1 MFYNL
6 KCFYHPNIYIIMKRI
21 FFLILCIALVSA
33 NNDRIYS
40 QPAEGYYRFPALCKD
55 LIVFT
60 AEGDLWKITREG
72 GIAQRLT
79 THQGQETNAC
89 ISPDGK
95 LIAFSAEYEGAPEVY
110 TMSVNGGLPKRI
122 TYEGDNAI
130 VVGWTPDGEVLYTTS
145 DRSTLPNNQLVRINP
160 ANLDWKL
167 IPLSQASDGA
177 YSPDN
182 KTIYFTRLSFQ
193 GSHTK
198 RYKGG
203 TAQNIWKFTSGSD
216 EALPLTGDYPGTS
229 KTPMWYN
236 GNLFFASDRD
246 GTMNIWSMDT
256 DGKNLAQH
264 TEHKYI
270 DIQSPNISG
279 NEIIYQLGADLWIYN
294 IESDQSVKVPVSLA
308 SDFDQKREKWI
319 KNPQNYLS
327 GFDISEEGDYIA
339 LNSRGRV
346 FSAPAKQGRFVEV
359 TRKYGIRYKAVRF
372 LPGTSSIIM
381 LSDESGEMEFW
392 KAPLDGIGEPEQLTK
407 DSKVLINYGVPSP
420 DGKYI
425 AYHDKDL
432 QLWIYNINNKASELV
447 EISDQ
452 DGFGDM
458 VWSPDNNWLAY
469 VEAAENQNNQIKI
482 YSMKT
487 GDIQPITTDR
497 LDSYNPAWSP
507 DGKWIYFLSDRVFE
521 PKVYSTWGPRQPEPY
536 FEQTTKIFMVSL
548 QEDLRFPFIEEDEL
562 YKDDKD
568 TTKSDKSD
576 DGKIKNIKIDFE
588 GLQARLFQLPVKAGN
603 YRGLSATEDHIY
615 YTEYIPGEKSRTD
628 LMALKITNIDPKPE
642 TIVSEIGSYTL
653 SGNKKKILLRKSQ
666 DLYVINADG
675 SAQSKLDDK
684 KVKLDGWTFLVD
696 PVEEWKQIFTDAWR
710 MERDY
715 FYDKNLH
722 GVDWKGIYKRYF
734 PLVDRITDRYELND
748 LIAQVVSEL
757 SALHIFVGGGDVRT
771 TPDNIRP
778 SSLGAVLIKD
788 PDNEGYRVDHI
799 YKSDPDY
806 PDELSPLARNH
817 SKIKTGDFITHIN
830 GVSILSVDHPSELL
844 RRTEGKQVRL
854 TLKSH
859 GKTYEEIV
867 KPITIDEE
875 SDLRYREWEYLC
887 RSKVEEKSKGSIG
900 YLHLRAMGAW
910 NYTEFVKN
918 FYPVY
923 DRQGLIIDVRHNNGG
938 NIDSWILEKLIREA
952 WFYWQ
957 PRAGAPYW
965 NMQYAFRG
973 HMVVLCDENT
983 ASDGEAFAEGFR
995 RLGLGKV
1002 IGTRTWGGEIWLS
1015 GENVLVDW
1023 GRASAAMIGV
1033 YGPDGQW
1040 LIEGHGV
1047 VPDIVIDN
1055 LPHSTFN
1062 GKDAQLDAAIEHLQ
1076 KLIKEDPR
1084 LVPEHPPYPDKSFRY
1099 E

>member
-1 MFYNL
+1 
-6 KCFYHPNIYIIMKRI
+6 MKRI
-21 FFLILCIALVSA
+21 FVAIIYIALISV
-33 NNDRIYS
+33 NNHGLYS
-40 QPAEGYYRFPALCKD
+40 QPAEGYYRFPALHKD
-55 LIVFT
+55 FIVFT
-60 AEGDLWKITREG
+60 AEGDLWKVAKVG

-79 THQGQETNAC
+79 THYGQESNAY
-89 ISPDGK
+89 ISADGK
-95 LIAFSAEYEGAPEVY
+95 QIAFSAEYEGPPEVY
-110 TMSVNGGLPKRI
+110 TISVDGGLPKRI
-122 TYEGDNAI
+122 TYEGDNAT
-130 VVGWTPDGEVLYTTS
+130 VVGWTPDGEILYSTS
-145 DRSTLPNNQLVRINP
+145 DRSTLPNTQLVRINP
-160 ANLDWKL
+160 ANLDCKI

-182 KTIYFTRLSFQ
+182 KTLYFTRLPFQ

-203 TAQNIWKFTSGSD
+203 TAQNIWKFESGSE
-216 EALPLTGDYPGTS
+216 EAVPLTGDYAGTS

-236 GNLFFASDRD
+236 GRIYFASDRD
-246 GTMNIWSMDT
+246 GTMNIWSMDS

-270 DIQSPNISG
+270 DIQSPYISG
-279 NEIIYQLGADLWIYN
+279 NEIIYQLGADIWIYN
-294 IESDQSVKVPVSLA
+294 IESDQAVKVPVLLA

-319 KNPQNYLS
+319 KDPQTYLS
-327 GFDISEEGDYIA
+327 GFDISDEGDYIA

-346 FSAPAKQGRFVEV
+346 FVAPAKQGRFVEV

-392 KAPLDGIGEPEQLTK
+392 KAPIDGIGEPEQLTE

-432 QLWIYNINNKASELV
+432 QLWIYNINKSTRELV
-447 EISDQ
+447 EKSDM
-452 DGFGDM
+452 GSFGDLS
-458 VWSPDNNWLAY
+458 WSPDNNWLAY
-469 VEAAENQNNQIKI
+469 IEDAKNQNSQIKI
-482 YSMKT
+482 YSLKT
-487 GDIQPITTDR
+487 GNIQIITTER

-507 DGKWIYFLSDRVFE
+507 DGKWLYFLSDREFN
-521 PKVYSTWGPRQPEPY
+521 PRVYSTWGPRQPEPY
-536 FEQTTKIFMVSL
+536 YDQTTRIYMVAL

-562 YKDDKD
+562 YKKEKEKSDKDDKD
-568 TTKSDKSD
+568 TTKSDNSD
-576 DGKIKNIKIDFE
+576 NGKTKNIKINFE
-588 GLQARLFQLPVKAGN
+588 GLQDRLFELPVKPGN
-603 YRGLSATEDHIY
+603 YRRLSATEDHIY
-615 YTEYIPGEKSRTD
+615 YTEYIPGETSRTD
-628 LMALKITNIDPKPE
+628 LMALKITNTDPKPE

-653 SGNKKKILLRKSQ
+653 SGNNKKILLRKVQ

-675 SAQSKLDDK
+675 STQSKLDDK
-684 KVKLDGWTFLVD
+684 KVKLDNWTFLVD

-722 GVDWKGIYKRYF
+722 GVDWKGIYNRYF
-734 PLVDRITDRYELND
+734 PLVDRITDRNELND

-757 SALHIFVGGGDVRT
+757 SALHIFVGGGDART
-771 TPDNIRP
+771 GPDNIRP

-788 PDNEGYRVDHI
+788 TGNGGYRIDHI

-806 PDELSPLARNH
+806 PDELSPLARNY
-817 SKIKTGDFITHIN
+817 SKIQTSDIITHIN
-830 GVSILSVDHPSELL
+830 GVSILSVDHPSVLL
-844 RRTEGKQVRL
+844 RKTEDKQVRL
-854 TLKSH
+854 TLKSN

-867 KPITIDEE
+867 KPITKDEE
-875 SDLRYREWEYLC
+875 SDLRYREWEYQC
-887 RSKVEEKSKGSIG
+887 RSKVEKESKGSIG
-900 YLHLRAMGAW
+900 YMHLRAMGSGD
-910 NYTEFVKN
+910 YTEFVKN
-918 FYPVY
+918 FYPIY
-923 DRQGLIIDVRHNNGG
+923 DRQGLIIDVRQNQGG

-957 PRAGAPYW
+957 PRVGAPYW

-973 HMVVLCDENT
+973 HMVVLCNEHT
-983 ASDGEAFAEGFR
+983 YSDGEAFAEGFR
-995 RLGLGKV
+995 RLGLGKI
-1002 IGTRTWGGEIWLS
+1002 IGTRTWGGEVWLS
-1015 GENVLVDW
+1015 GENILVDW

-1033 YGPDGQW
+1033 YVPEGEW

-1062 GKDAQLDAAIEHLQ
+1062 GKDAQLDAAINHLQ
-1076 KLIKEDPR
+1076 QLIKEDPR
-1084 LVPEHPPYPDKSFRY
+1084 LVPEHPPYPDKSFNY
-1099 E
+1099 

>member
-1 MFYNL
+1 
-6 KCFYHPNIYIIMKRI
+6 MKRI
-21 FFLILCIALVSA
+21 FLAIFYIALVS
-33 NNDRIYS
+33 IYNHGLFS
-40 QPAEGYYRFPALCKD
+40 QPAEGYYRFPALHED
-55 LIVFT
+55 FIVFT
-60 AEGDLWKITREG
+60 AEGDLWKVGKEG

-79 THQGQETNAC
+79 THHGQEANAF
-89 ISPDGK
+89 ISSDGK
-95 LIAFSAEYEGAPEVY
+95 RIAFSAEYEGPQEVY
-110 TMSVNGGLPKRI
+110 TISINGGVPKRI
-122 TYEGDNAI
+122 TYEGDNAV
-130 VVGWTPDGEVLYTTS
+130 VVGWTPAGEILYSTS
-145 DRSTLPNNQLVRINP
+145 DRSTLPNTQLVRIHP
-160 ANLDWKL
+160 ASLDWKV

-182 KTIYFTRLSFQ
+182 KTLYFTRLPFQ

-203 TAQNIWKFTSGSD
+203 TAQNIWKFEEGSD
-216 EALPLTGDYPGTS
+216 EAVPLTGDYAGTS
-229 KTPMWYN
+229 KTPMWYD
-236 GNLFFASDRD
+236 GRIYFASDRD

-256 DGKNLAQH
+256 EGKNLKQH
-264 TEHKYI
+264 TEHKYM

-279 NEIIYQLGADLWIYN
+279 SEIIYQLGADIWIYN
-294 IESDQSVKVPVSLA
+294 IERDESGKVPVVLA

-319 KNPQNYLS
+319 KNPQTYLS
-327 GFDISEEGDYIA
+327 GYDISDEGDYIA

-346 FSAPAKQGRFVEV
+346 FVAPAKQGRFVEV

-372 LPGTSSIIM
+372 LPDSKSVIM

-392 KAPLDGIGEPEQLTK
+392 KAPVDGIGEPEQLTK

-425 AYHDKDL
+425 SYHDKDL
-432 QLWIYNINNKASELV
+432 QLWIYNINKKSG
-447 EISDQ
+447 EIVDTSDQ
-452 DGFGDM
+452 DGFSDLA
-458 VWSPDNNWLAY
+458 WSPDNNWLAY

-482 YSMKT
+482 YSLKS
-487 GDIQPITTDR
+487 GSIEVISTDR
-497 LDSYNPAWSP
+497 LDSYNPVWSP
-507 DGKWIYFLSDRVFE
+507 DGKWLYFLSDREFQ

-536 FEQTTKIFMVSL
+536 YEQTTRIYMLSL

-562 YKDDKD
+562 YKKEKEKSDKDDKD
-568 TTKSDKSD
+568 TTKSNKSD
-576 DGKIKNIKIDFE
+576 KIKNIKIDFG
-588 GLQARLFQLPVKAGN
+588 GLQERLYQLPVKAGN
-603 YRGLSATEDHIY
+603 YRRLSATENYIY

-628 LMALKITNIDPKPE
+628 LIALKITNIDPKPE
-642 TIVSEIGSYTL
+642 TIVSEIGTYTL
-653 SGNKKKILLRKSQ
+653 SGNKKKILLRKGQ

-684 KVKLDGWTFLVD
+684 KVNLSSWTFLVD

-722 GVDWKGIYKRYF
+722 GVDWKGIYNRYF
-734 PLVDRITDRYELND
+734 PLVERITDRNELND

-757 SALHIFVGGGDVRT
+757 SALHIFVGGGDVRSGS
-771 TPDNIRP
+771 DNITP

-788 PDNEGYRVDHI
+788 TSNNGYRIDHI

-817 SKIKTGDFITHIN
+817 SKIKTGDIITHIN

-844 RRTEGKQVRL
+844 RKTEDKQVRL
-854 TLKSH
+854 TLKSN

-867 KPITIDEE
+867 KPITNNEE
-875 SDLRYREWEYLC
+875 SDLRYREWEYLT
-887 RSKVEEKSKGSIG
+887 RSRVEEKSNDSIG
-900 YLHLRAMGAW
+900 YMHLRAMSSW
-910 NYTEFVKN
+910 NFTEFIKN

-923 DRQGLIIDVRHNNGG
+923 NRKGLIIDVRNNNGG
-938 NIDSWILEKLIREA
+938 NIDSWILEKLMREA

-973 HMVVLCDENT
+973 HMVVLCNEHT
-983 ASDGEAFAEGFR
+983 YSDGEAFAEGFR
-995 RLGLGKV
+995 RLGLGKI

-1023 GRASAAMIGV
+1023 GRASAAMFGV
-1033 YGPDGQW
+1033 YGPEGEW

-1047 VPDIVIDN
+1047 EPDIVVDN
-1055 LPHSTFN
+1055 LPHATFN
-1062 GKDAQLDAAIEHLQ
+1062 GKDAQLEAAIRHLQ
-1076 KLIKEDPR
+1076 QLIKEDPR
-1084 LVPEHPPYPDKSFRY
+1084 PVPEHPPYPDKSFDY
-1099 E
+1099 SNIKIN

>member
-1 MFYNL
+1 
-6 KCFYHPNIYIIMKRI
+6 MKRI
-21 FFLILCIALVSA
+21 ILAIIYIALVSV
-33 NNDRIYS
+33 NNHGLYS
-40 QPAEGYYRFPALCKD
+40 QPAEGYYRFPALYKD
-55 LIVFT
+55 FIVFT
-60 AEGDLWKITREG
+60 AEGDLWKVAKEG
-72 GIAQRLT
+72 GISQRLT
-79 THQGQETNAC
+79 THYGQERNAY

-95 LIAFSAEYEGAPEVY
+95 QIAFSAEYEGPPEVY
-110 TMSVNGGLPKRI
+110 TISVNGGLPKRI
-122 TYEGDNAI
+122 TYEGDNAS
-130 VVGWTPDGEVLYTTS
+130 VVGWTPDGEILYSTS
-145 DRSTLPNNQLVRINP
+145 DRSTLPNTQLVRINP
-160 ANLDWKL
+160 VNLDWKV

-182 KTIYFTRLSFQ
+182 KTLYFTRLPFQ

-203 TAQNIWKFTSGSD
+203 TAQNIWKFELGSD
-216 EALPLTGDYPGTS
+216 EAVPLTGDYVGTS

-236 GNLFFASDRD
+236 GRIYFASDRD
-246 GTMNIWSMDT
+246 GTMNIWSMDLNW
-256 DGKNLAQH
+256 KNLAQH

-270 DIQSPNISG
+270 DIQSPYISG
-279 NEIIYQLGADLWIYN
+279 GEIIYQLGADIWIYN
-294 IESDQSVKVPVSLA
+294 IESDQAAKVPVLLA

-319 KNPQNYLS
+319 KNPQTYLS
-327 GFDISEEGDYIA
+327 GFDISDEGDYIA

-346 FSAPAKQGRFVEV
+346 FVAPAKQGRFVEV

-372 LPGTSSIIM
+372 LPGTTSVIM

-392 KAPLDGIGEPEQLTK
+392 KAPVDGIGEPEQLTE
-407 DSKVLINYGVPSP
+407 DSKVLINNGVPSP

-432 QLWIYNINNKASELV
+432 QLWIYNINKKTRELV
-447 EISDQ
+447 EKSDI
-452 DGFGDM
+452 GSFGDIS
-458 VWSPDNNWLAY
+458 WSPDNNWLAY
-469 VEAAENQNNQIKI
+469 IEDAKNQNSQIKI
-482 YSMKT
+482 YSLKT
-487 GDIQPITTDR
+487 GTIQIITTER

-507 DGKWIYFLSDRVFE
+507 DGKWLYFLSDREFN
-521 PKVYSTWGPRQPEPY
+521 PRVYSTWGPRQPEPY
-536 FEQTTKIFMVSL
+536 YDQTTRIYMVAL

-562 YKDDKD
+562 YKKEKEKSDKDDKD
-568 TTKSDKSD
+568 TTKSDNSD
-576 DGKIKNIKIDFE
+576 NGKTKNIKIDFE
-588 GLQARLFQLPVKAGN
+588 GLQDRLFELPVKAGN

-615 YTEYIPGEKSRTD
+615 YTEYIPGETSRTD
-628 LMALKITNIDPKPE
+628 LMALKITNTDPKPE

-653 SGNKKKILLRKSQ
+653 SGNKKKILLRKGQ
-666 DLYVINADG
+666 DLYVLNADG

-684 KVKLDGWTFLVD
+684 KVKLDNWTFLVD

-722 GVDWKGIYKRYF
+722 GVDWKGIYDRYF
-734 PLVDRITDRYELND
+734 PLVNRITDRNELND

-771 TPDNIRP
+771 SPDNIRP

-788 PDNEGYRVDHI
+788 TDNEGYRIDHI

-817 SKIKTGDFITHIN
+817 SKIKTGDIITHIN
-830 GVSILSVDHPSELL
+830 GVSIMSVDHPSELL
-844 RRTEGKQVRL
+844 RKTENIQVRL
-854 TLKSH
+854 TLKSN

-867 KPITIDEE
+867 KPITNDEE
-875 SDLRYREWEYLC
+875 SDLRYREWEYQC
-887 RSKVEEKSKGSIG
+887 RSKVEKDSKGSIG
-900 YLHLRAMGAW
+900 YMHLRAMGSG

-965 NMQYAFRG
+965 NMQYAFHG
-973 HMVVLCDENT
+973 YMVVLCDENT

-1015 GENVLVDW
+1015 GENQLVDW
-1023 GRASAAMIGV
+1023 GIATAAMFGV
-1033 YGPDGQW
+1033 YGPEREW

-1047 VPDIVIDN
+1047 EPDIVVDN

-1062 GKDAQLDAAIEHLQ
+1062 GKDAQLDAAIDHLQ

-1084 LVPEHPPYPDKSFRY
+1084 LVPEHPPYPDKSFKY